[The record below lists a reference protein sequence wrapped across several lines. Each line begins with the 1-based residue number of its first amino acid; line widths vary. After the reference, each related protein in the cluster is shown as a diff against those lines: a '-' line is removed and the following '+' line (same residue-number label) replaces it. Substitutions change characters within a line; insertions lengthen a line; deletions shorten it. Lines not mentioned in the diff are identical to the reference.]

1 MRVLI
6 YRLDIHNLQTKTVS
20 FPDQQKI
27 LKEVVF
33 SLAVSMNANTKNSQ
47 IKYCHTKNTLKSETF
62 AKQGFAYLLFL
73 GKFAKVWKR
82 VMLDL
87 VALARCNSRTKM
99 FSSSVT
105 KVFSREQYFYSPR
118 ANCQICFD

>member
-47 IKYCHTKNTLKSETF
+47 IKYCPYQKYFKVRNFCETRFRIFAIFRQIRKSLETRDVRF
-62 AKQGFAYLLFL
+62 G
-73 GKFAKVWKR
+73 
-82 VMLDL
+82 
-87 VALARCNSRTKM
+87 ST
-99 FSSSVT
+99 
-105 KVFSREQYFYSPR
+105 RE
-118 ANCQICFD
+118 I